1 MDRRDFLKQGGALVV
16 GFSFSGA
23 IAQAAAAVA
32 TGTPVKSMNKA
43 DVDAWLAIGKD
54 GTITVYSGKV
64 DLGTGTRTALAQMVA
79 EELDVP
85 FSKIDMV
92 MGDTAT
98 TIDQGQTA
106 GSLTIPVGGGEL
118 RRAAATARKAL
129 VAKAAQQLGAS
140 PADLVVQDG
149 VVAARSGG
157 KRVSYAELVGDGRLD
172 MKVDPK
178 VALKDP
184 KEHKLV
190 GKSIPRVDIPGKLT
204 GEHTYIHDFR
214 VPGMLHARVIRPAS
228 IGGKLQSYDEA
239 SVRDIPGLVKVVRKQ
254 DFLAVVAKDE
264 WSAVQAARKLKVSWS
279 PWEGLPDEKRVY
291 EEWRK
296 LPVAMSETPTKTGDA
311 QKALGQAPKTLKATY
326 EFAIHSHA
334 SMGPACAVA
343 DFRNGACTIWSPSQA
358 THSLQSEVASVLG
371 VAKEK
376 VRLMYVDG
384 SGCYGR
390 NGHEDCTADA
400 ALVSMLAGA
409 PVRVQWMRED
419 EHGWDPKSP
428 PTVVDFE
435 AGLDPAGNVAAWR
448 SQFFIAHREGTLDDF
463 PLLAAVYSGVPRK
476 GHYTGNLENNAASPY
491 SFPNALTEVRRV
503 NNNGLR
509 TAHLRTPG
517 RMQNTF
523 ANESF
528 MDEVAAAAGADPLH
542 FRLKYLP
549 DARGQ
554 TVLATVARMA
564 NWESRPAHSMPQ
576 GKGDIARGRGMAY
589 VKYNNAIT
597 YVGLVADVEV
607 NRRTGKIRVTDVW
620 CSHDCGQVINPDGAI
635 NQIEG
640 GIVQTISR
648 TLLEEVKFDRSRV
661 TSVDWN
667 SYPILRFPDVPDIR
681 VELINRPGETPWG
694 AGEMSAT
701 VVPAAISNAVYD
713 AVGVRLRSVPF
724 TREKVLAAL
733 RAAREAGGGR
743 RKATLRGEA
752 PLRT

>member
-1 MDRRDFLKQGGALVV
+1 MNRRHFLKQGGALVV
-16 GFSFSGA
+16 GFSFGGA
-23 IAQAAAAVA
+23 IAQAAAAA
-32 TGTPVKSMNKA
+32 AGTPVKSMNKEI
-43 DVDAWLAIGKD
+43 VDAWLAIGKD

-85 FSKIDMV
+85 FAKIDMV

-106 GSLTIPVGGGEL
+106 GSLTIPVGGGAL

-129 VAKAAQQLGAS
+129 VDKAGQQLGVPPS
-140 PADLVVQDG
+140 ELTVQDG
-149 VVAARSGG
+149 VVTARNGR
-157 KRVSYAELVGDGRLD
+157 RVSYAELVGSGRLD

-178 VALKDP
+178 IALKTP
-184 KEHKLV
+184 AEHKLV

-204 GEHTYIHDFR
+204 GEHTYIHDLR
-214 VPGMLHARVIRPAS
+214 VPGMLHARVIRPAA
-228 IGGKLQSYDEA
+228 IGSRLESYDEA
-239 SVRDIPGLVKVVRKQ
+239 SVRGIPGFVKVVRRQ

-264 WSAVQAARKLKVSWS
+264 WSAVKAARQLKASWS
-279 PWEGLPDEKRVY
+279 KWEGLPDEKRVY
-291 EEWRK
+291 EQWRSQ
-296 LPVAMSETPTKTGDA
+296 PVAHQHTPMKVGDVQQGLA
-311 QKALGQAPKTLKATY
+311 KSARKVKATY

-343 DFRNGACTIWSPSQA
+343 DFRNGTCTIWSPSQA

-371 VAKEK
+371 VGKDK

-419 EHGWDPKSP
+419 ELGWDPKSP

-435 AGLDPAGNVAAWR
+435 GGVDDKGNVVAWR
-448 SQFFIAHREGTLDDF
+448 SEFFIAQRVGTLDDF
-463 PLLAAVYSGVPRK
+463 PLLAAVASGVPRK
-476 GHYTGNLENNAASPY
+476 GNYTGLLDNNAEPPY
-491 SFPNALTEVRRV
+491 AFPNALVDVRRV

-523 ANESF
+523 ANEAF
-528 MDEVAAAAGADPLH
+528 IDELAAAAGMDPLRY
-542 FRLKYLP
+542 RLKYLSDP
-549 DARGQ
+549 RGQ
-554 TVLATVARMA
+554 TALATVARMA
-564 NWESRPAHSMPQ
+564 SWDSRPSPNPAA
-576 GKGDIARGRGMAY
+576 GKGDIARGRGIAY
-589 VKYNNAIT
+589 VKYNNKIT
-597 YVGLVADVEV
+597 YVGLVAEVEV

-620 CSHDCGQVINPDGAI
+620 CSHDCGQVINPDGTV

-640 GIVQTISR
+640 GIVQTVSR

-667 SYPILRFPDVPDIR
+667 SYPILRFPDVPNIH
-681 VELINRPGETPWG
+681 VELINRPEETPWG

-713 AVGVRLRSVPF
+713 AIGVRMRSVPF
-724 TREKVLAAL
+724 VPQKVLAAL
-733 RAAREAGGGR
+733 RAAGEARGVRREA
-743 RKATLRGEA
+743 
-752 PLRT
+752 

>member
-16 GFSFSGA
+16 SFSFAGA
-23 IAQAAAAVA
+23 MTEAIGA
-32 TGTPVKSMNKA
+32 TNATPGKSMNKA
-43 DVDAWLAIGKD
+43 DVDAWLAVGKD

-64 DLGTGTRTALAQMVA
+64 DLGTGTRTALMQMVA

-85 FSKIDMV
+85 LAKIDMV

-106 GSLTIPVGGGEL
+106 GSLTVSLGGGQL
-118 RRAAATARKAL
+118 RQAAATARRAML
-129 VAKAAQQLGAS
+129 EQASRQLGAA

-149 VVAARSGG
+149 VVQLKSGGG
-157 KRVSYAELVGDGRLD
+157 KRVSYAELAGSGHFD

-178 VALKDP
+178 APLKKP
-184 KEHKLV
+184 SEHKIV
-190 GKSIPRVDIPGKLT
+190 GKSVPRVDIPGKVT

-214 VPGMLHARVIRPAS
+214 VPGMLHARVVRPAA
-228 IGGKLQSYDEA
+228 IGATLVSYDEG
-239 SVRDIPGLVKVVRKQ
+239 SVRDIPGFVKVVHKQ
-254 DFLAVVAKDE
+254 NFLAVVAKDE
-264 WSAVQAARKLKVSWS
+264 WAAIKAARKLKTQWS
-279 PWEGLPDEKRVY
+279 KWEGLPDEKHVY

-296 LPVAMSETPTKTGDA
+296 LPVGHQHTPMKVGDV
-311 QKALGQAPKTLKATY
+311 QQALGRASKKVKATY

-343 DFRNGACTIWSPSQA
+343 DFRDGRCTIWSPSQA

-371 VAKEK
+371 VAKDK
-376 VRLMYVDG
+376 VHLMYIDG

-428 PTVVDFE
+428 PTVVDLE
-435 AGLDPAGNVAAWR
+435 GGLDAHGKVAAWR
-448 SQFFIAHREGTLDDF
+448 SEFFIAQRVGTLDDF
-463 PLLAAVYSGVPRK
+463 PLLAATLSGVPRK
-476 GHYTGNLENNAASPY
+476 GYYTGNIDNNAEPPY

-528 MDEVAAAAGADPLH
+528 IDELAAAAGADPLR
-542 FRLKYLP
+542 FRLGYLQDP
-549 DARGQ
+549 RGQ
-554 TVLATVARMA
+554 TALATVARMA
-564 NWESRPAHSMPQ
+564 GWESRPSPNPDA
-576 GKGDIARGRGMAY
+576 GKGDVVRGRGMSY
-589 VKYNNAIT
+589 VKYNNKIT
-597 YVGLVADVEV
+597 YVGLVAEVEV
-607 NRRTGKIRVTDVW
+607 NKRTGKIRVTDVW

-640 GIVQTISR
+640 GIVQTVSR
-648 TLLEEVKFDRSRV
+648 TLVEEVKFNRSRV

-667 SYPILRFPDVPDIR
+667 SYPILRFPDVPNIH
-681 VELINRPGETPWG
+681 VELINRPDQTPWG

-713 AVGVRLRSVPF
+713 AIGVRMRSIPF
-724 TREKVLAAL
+724 TPEKVLAAL
-733 RAAREAGGGR
+733 RAQKQTQHA
-743 RKATLRGEA
+743 
-752 PLRT
+752 

>member
-1 MDRRDFLKQGGALVV
+1 MNRRDFLKQGGALVV

-23 IAQAAAAVA
+23 IAQAATV
-32 TGTPVKSMNKA
+32 TGTPVKSMNKT
-43 DVDAWLAIGKD
+43 DVDAWLAVGKD

-85 FSKIDMV
+85 FSKIEMV

-106 GSLTIPVGGGEL
+106 GSLTIPVGGGQL
-118 RRAAATARKAL
+118 RQAAATARKAL
-129 VAKAAQQLGAS
+129 VTKAAQQLGAS
-140 PADLVVQDG
+140 PADLIVQDG
-149 VVAARSGG
+149 VVTARSGG
-157 KRVSYAELVGDGRLD
+157 KRVSYAELVGNGRLD

-178 VALKDP
+178 ITLKDP

-190 GKSIPRVDIPGKLT
+190 GKSIPRVDIPAKLT

-214 VPGMLHARVIRPAS
+214 VPGMLHARVIRPAA
-228 IGGKLQSYDEA
+228 IGSKLQSYDES
-239 SVRDIPGLVKVVRKQ
+239 SVRDIPGFVKVVRKQ

-264 WSAVQAARKLKVSWS
+264 WSAVQAARKLKVNWS
-279 PWEGLPDEKRVY
+279 AWEGLPDEKRVY

-296 LPVAMSETPTKTGDA
+296 LPVAMSQTPTNTGDV
-311 QKALGQAPKTLKATY
+311 QKALGQAPKKLKATY

-343 DFRNGACTIWSPSQA
+343 DFRNDACTIWSPSQA

-371 VAKEK
+371 VAKDK
-376 VRLMYVDG
+376 VHLMYLDG

-400 ALVSMLAGA
+400 ALVSMLAGT

-419 EHGWDPKSP
+419 ELGWDPKSP

-435 AGLDPAGNVAAWR
+435 AGLDASGNVSAWR
-448 SQFFIAHREGTLDDF
+448 SQFIIAHREGTLDDF
-463 PLLAAVYSGVPRK
+463 PLLAAVSSGVPRK

-491 SFPNALTEVRRV
+491 SFANAHTEVRRV

-528 MDEVAAAAGADPLH
+528 MDELAAAAGADPLH

-564 NWESRPAHSMPQ
+564 NWESRPAHSVPQ
-576 GKGDIARGRGMAY
+576 GKGDIARGRGLAY

-597 YVGLVADVEV
+597 YVGLIADVEV
-607 NRRTGKIRVTDVW
+607 NKRTGKIRVTDVW

-648 TLLEEVKFDRSRV
+648 TLMEEVRFDRSRV

-667 SYPILRFPDVPDIR
+667 SYPILRFPDVPDIH
-681 VELINRPGETPWG
+681 VELINRPDQTPWG

-713 AVGVRLRSVPF
+713 AVGIRLRSVPF
-724 TREKVLAAL
+724 TKEKVLAAL
-733 RAAREAGGGR
+733 KETKPLQRA
-743 RKATLRGEA
+743 
-752 PLRT
+752 

>member
-1 MDRRDFLKQGGALVV
+1 MNRRDFLKQGGALVV
-16 GFSFSGA
+16 GFTLGGA
-23 IAQAAAAVA
+23 ISGAAAADTA
-32 TGTPVKSMNKA
+32 VKSMNKA
-43 DVDAWLAIGKD
+43 DVDAWLAIGRD
-54 GTITVYSGKV
+54 GTVTVYSGKV

-106 GSLTIPVGGGEL
+106 GSLTIPVGGKAL
-118 RRAAATARKAL
+118 RQAAATARRSML
-129 VAKAAQQLGAS
+129 DKAAQQLGVPAS
-140 PADLVVQDG
+140 ELVVEDG
-149 VVAARSGG
+149 VVRPRSGGG
-157 KRVSYAELVGDGRLD
+157 KRVSYAELVGSGRLD
-172 MKVDPK
+172 MTVDPGVK
-178 VALKDP
+178 LKDP
-184 KEHKLV
+184 AEHKLV
-190 GKSIPRVDIPGKLT
+190 GKSIPRVDIPGKVT
-204 GEHTYIHDFR
+204 GEYTYIHDFR
-214 VPGMLHARVIRPAS
+214 VPGMLHARVIRPPT
-228 IGGKLQSYDEA
+228 IGGKLKGYDES
-239 SVRDIPGLVKVVRKQ
+239 SVRDIPGFVKVVRKQ

-264 WSAVQAARKLKVSWS
+264 WSAVQAARRLKADWT

-296 LPVAMSETPTKTGDA
+296 LPKVKTEVP
-311 QKALGQAPKTLKATY
+311 QKAGDPAATLAKASRRVKGTY

-343 DFRNGACTIWSPSQA
+343 DFREGRCTIWSPSQA

-371 VAKEK
+371 VPKDK
-376 VRLMYVDG
+376 VRLMYLDG

-428 PTVVDFE
+428 PTVVDIE
-435 AGLDPAGNVAAWR
+435 GAVDANGRIAAWR
-448 SQFFIAHREGTLDDF
+448 SEFYIAHHAGSLDDF
-463 PLLAAVYSGVPRK
+463 PLLAAVASGVPRK
-476 GHYTGNLENNAASPY
+476 GNYTGQIQNNAAIIYRVPNVHVDVHRLN
-491 SFPNALTEVRRV
+491 NAL
-503 NNNGLR
+503 LR
-509 TAHLRTPG
+509 SSHLRTPG

-528 MDEVAAAAGADPLH
+528 MDELAAAAGEDPIR
-542 FRLKYLP
+542 FRLKHLDDP
-549 DARGQ
+549 RAQ
-554 TVLATVARMA
+554 TALATVARMSQ
-564 NWESRPAHSMPQ
+564 WETRPAYSERQ
-576 GKGDIARGRGMAY
+576 SGNIARGRGVAY
-589 VKYNNAIT
+589 VRYNNTIT
-597 YVGLVADVEV
+597 YVGMVAEVEV

-620 CSHDCGQVINPDGAI
+620 CSHDTGQVINPDGAI

-640 GIVQTISR
+640 GIVQTVSR

-667 SYPILRFPDVPDIR
+667 SYPILRFPDVPAVH
-681 VELINRPGETPWG
+681 VELINRPDETPWG

-701 VVPAAISNAVYD
+701 VVPAAVANAVYD
-713 AVGVRLRSVPF
+713 AIGVRLRSVPF
-724 TREKVLAAL
+724 TRDKVLAAL
-733 RAAREAGGGR
+733 RDQRGRAAVRA
-743 RKATLRGEA
+743 
-752 PLRT
+752 

>member
-1 MDRRDFLKQGGALVV
+1 MNRRDFLKQGGALVV

-23 IAQAAAAVA
+23 IAQAATVA
-32 TGTPVKSMNKA
+32 GTPLKSMNKA
-43 DVDAWLAIGKD
+43 DVDAWLAVGKD

-85 FSKIDMV
+85 FSKIEMV

-106 GSLTIPVGGGEL
+106 GSLTIPVGGGQL
-118 RRAAATARKAL
+118 RQAAATARKAL

-149 VVAARSGG
+149 VVTARGGG
-157 KRVSYAELVGDGRLD
+157 KRVSYAELIANGRLD

-178 VALKDP
+178 VTLKDP

-190 GKSIPRVDIPGKLT
+190 GKSIPRVDIPAKLT
-204 GEHTYIHDFR
+204 GEYTYIHDFR
-214 VPGMLHARVIRPAS
+214 VPGMLHARVIRPAA
-228 IGGKLQSYDEA
+228 IGSKLQSYDES
-239 SVRDIPGLVKVVRKQ
+239 SVRDVPGFVKVVRKQ

-264 WSAVQAARKLKVSWS
+264 WSAVQAARKLKVNWS
-279 PWEGLPDEKRVY
+279 AWEGLPDEKRVY

-296 LPVAMSETPTKTGDA
+296 LPVAMSQTPTNTGEVA
-311 QKALGQAPKTLKATY
+311 KALDQAPKKLKATY

-343 DFRNGACTIWSPSQA
+343 DFRNGTCTIWSPSQA

-371 VAKEK
+371 VAKDK
-376 VRLMYVDG
+376 VHLMYLDG

-419 EHGWDPKSP
+419 ELGWDPKSP

-435 AGLDPAGNVAAWR
+435 AGLDTSGNVSAWR
-448 SQFFIAHREGTLDDF
+448 SQFIIAHREGTLDDF
-463 PLLAAVYSGVPRK
+463 PLLAAVSSGVPRK

-491 SFPNALTEVRRV
+491 SFPNAHTEVRRV

-528 MDEVAAAAGADPLH
+528 MDELAAAAGADPLH

-564 NWESRPAHSMPQ
+564 NWESRPAHSVPQ
-576 GKGDIARGRGMAY
+576 GKGDIARGRGLAY
-589 VKYNNAIT
+589 VRYNNAIT

-648 TLLEEVKFDRSRV
+648 TLMEEVRFDRSRV

-667 SYPILRFPDVPDIR
+667 SYPILRFPDVPDIH
-681 VELINRPGETPWG
+681 VELINRPDQTPWG

-701 VVPAAISNAVYD
+701 VVSAAISNAVYD

-724 TREKVLAAL
+724 TKEKVLAAL
-733 RAAREAGGGR
+733 RAAGETRGGR
-743 RKATLRGEA
+743 RAV
-752 PLRT
+752 

>member
-1 MDRRDFLKQGGALVV
+1 MDRRDFLKHGGALVV
-16 GFSFSGA
+16 GFAFGSA
-23 IAQAAAAVA
+23 ITEAAAAA
-32 TGTPVKSMNKA
+32 AGTPVKSMNKA

-85 FSKIDMV
+85 FSKIEMV
-92 MGDTAT
+92 MG
-98 TIDQGQTA
+98 DQGQTA
-106 GSLTIPVGGGEL
+106 GSLTVPVGGGQL
-118 RRAAATARKAL
+118 RKAAATARKAL
-129 VAKAAQQLGAS
+129 LANAAQQLGAS
-140 PADLVVQDG
+140 AGDLTVQDG
-149 VVAARSGG
+149 VVSARNG
-157 KRVSYAELVGDGRLD
+157 KRVSYAELVANGRLD

-190 GKSIPRVDIPGKLT
+190 GKSVPRVDIPGKLT

-214 VPGMLHARVIRPAS
+214 VPGMLHARVVRPAS
-228 IGGKLQSYDEA
+228 LGAKLVSYDES
-239 SVRDIPGLVKVVRKQ
+239 SVRDIPGLVKIVRRQ

-264 WSAVQAARKLKVSWS
+264 WSAVKAARQLKVQWS
-279 PWEGLPDEKRVY
+279 PWEGLPDAKNMY
-291 EEWRK
+291 EHWRQ
-296 LPVAMSETPTKTGDA
+296 LPVVKSSTPMKVGDV
-311 QKALGQAPKTLKATY
+311 QQALGKVPKKLKATY
-326 EFAIHSHA
+326 EFTIHSHA

-343 DFRNGACTIWSPSQA
+343 DFRDGQCTIWSPSQA

-371 VAKEK
+371 VGKDK

-400 ALVSMLAGA
+400 ALVSQLAGA

-428 PTVVDFE
+428 PTLVDFE
-435 AGLDPAGNVAAWR
+435 AGLDERGNVTAWR
-448 SQFFIAHREGTLDDF
+448 SEFFMANRVGTLDDF
-463 PLLAAVYSGVPRK
+463 PLLAAVASGVPRK
-476 GHYTGNLENNAASPY
+476 GSYTGNLENNAEPPY
-491 SFPNALTEVRRV
+491 SFPNALTEVRMV
-503 NNNGLR
+503 KNDGLR

-528 MDEVAAAAGADPLH
+528 IDELAAAAGMDPMRY
-542 FRLKYLP
+542 RLKYLS
-549 DARGQ
+549 DTRGQ
-554 TVLATVARMA
+554 TALATVARMA
-564 NWESRPAHSMPQ
+564 NWESRPSPNPAA
-576 GKGDIARGRGMAY
+576 GKGEIARGRGVAY
-589 VKYNNAIT
+589 VKYNNKIT
-597 YVGLVADVEV
+597 YVGLVAEVEV
-607 NRRTGKIRVTDVW
+607 NKRTGKIRVTDVW

-640 GIVQTISR
+640 GIVQTVSR

-667 SYPILRFPDVPDIR
+667 SYPILRFPDVPNVH
-681 VELINRPGETPWG
+681 VELINRPEETPWG

-713 AVGVRLRSVPF
+713 AIGVRLRSVPF
-724 TREKVLAAL
+724 TKEKVLAAM
-733 RAAREAGGGR
+733 
-743 RKATLRGEA
+743 RGQRGQRVA
-752 PLRT
+752 

>member
-16 GFSFSGA
+16 GFSLSGA
-23 IAQAAAAVA
+23 ISQAMAATA
-32 TGTPVKSMNKA
+32 GTPVKSMNKA

-64 DLGTGTRTALAQMVA
+64 DLGTGTRTALSQMVA

-85 FSKIDMV
+85 FSRIDMV

-140 PADLVVQDG
+140 ASDLVVQDG
-149 VVAARSGG
+149 VVMAKSGAG
-157 KRVSYAELVGDGRLD
+157 KRVSYTELVGDGRLD

-190 GKSIPRVDIPGKLT
+190 GKSIPHVDIPGKLT

-214 VPGMLHARVIRPAS
+214 VPGMLHARVIRPAA
-228 IGGKLQSYDEA
+228 IGSKLESYDEA
-239 SVRDIPGLVKVVRKQ
+239 SVRDIPGLVKIVRKQ

-264 WSAVQAARKLKVSWS
+264 WSAVKAARQLKAKWS
-279 PWEGLPDEKRVY
+279 QWQGLPDEKRVY

-296 LPVAMSETPTKTGDA
+296 LPVALSETPTKAGDV
-311 QKALGQAPKTLKATY
+311 QKALAQAPKKIKATY

-371 VAKEK
+371 VGKEK

-419 EHGWDPKSP
+419 ELGWDPKSP

-435 AGLDPAGNVAAWR
+435 AALDAAGNVAAWQ

-463 PLLAAVYSGVPRK
+463 PLLAAVSSGVPRK

-491 SFPNALTEVRRV
+491 TFPNALTEVRRV

-517 RMQNTF
+517 RMQNTY

-528 MDEVAAAAGADPLH
+528 IDELAAAAGADPLH
-542 FRLKYLP
+542 FRLKYLTDP
-549 DARGQ
+549 RGQ
-554 TVLATVARMA
+554 TALATVARMA
-564 NWESRPAHSMPQ
+564 NWESRPSPSRDA

-597 YVGLVADVEV
+597 YVGLVAEVEV
-607 NRRTGKIRVTDVW
+607 NKRTGKIRVTDVW

-648 TLLEEVKFDRSRV
+648 TLIEEVRFDRSRV

-667 SYPILRFPDVPDIR
+667 SYPILRFPDVPQVH
-681 VELINRPGETPWG
+681 VELINRPDQTPWG

-724 TREKVLAAL
+724 TRDKVLAAL
-733 RAAREAGGGR
+733 GGQ
-743 RKATLRGEA
+743 RGQRVA
-752 PLRT
+752 

>member
-1 MDRRDFLKQGGALVV
+1 MDRRDFLKQGGALIVS
-16 GFSFSGA
+16 FSFAGA
-23 IAQAAAAVA
+23 MTEAIGA
-32 TGTPVKSMNKA
+32 TNATPGKSMNKA
-43 DVDAWLAIGKD
+43 DVDAWLAVGKD

-85 FSKIDMV
+85 FAKIDMV

-106 GSLTIPVGGGEL
+106 GSLTIPVGGGQL
-118 RRAAATARKAL
+118 RQAAATARKAML
-129 VAKAAQQLGAS
+129 EQASKQLGAA

-149 VVAARSGG
+149 VVQVKGGAG
-157 KRVSYAELVGDGRLD
+157 KRVSYAELVGGGRLD

-178 VALKDP
+178 APLKKP
-184 KEHKLV
+184 SEHKIV
-190 GKSIPRVDIPGKLT
+190 GKSVPRVDIPGKVT

-214 VPGMLHARVIRPAS
+214 VPGMLHARVVRPTAV
-228 IGGKLQSYDEA
+228 GATLQSYDEG
-239 SVRDIPGLVKVVRKQ
+239 SVRDIPGFVKVVRKQ

-264 WSAVQAARKLKVSWS
+264 WAAIKAARKLKVQWS
-279 PWEGLPDEKRVY
+279 QWQGLPDEKRVY

-296 LPVAMSETPTKTGDA
+296 LPVAQNQTPMKTGDV
-311 QKALGQAPKTLKATY
+311 QQALGRAPKKVKATY

-343 DFRNGACTIWSPSQA
+343 DFRDGRCTIWSPSQA

-371 VAKEK
+371 VAKDK

-428 PTVVDFE
+428 PTVVDLE
-435 AGLDPAGNVAAWR
+435 GGLDGKGNVTAWR
-448 SQFFIAHREGTLDDF
+448 SEFFIAHRVGTLDDF
-463 PLLAAVYSGVPRK
+463 PLLAATLSGVPRK
-476 GHYTGNLENNAASPY
+476 GYYTGNLENNAEPPY
-491 SFPNALTEVRRV
+491 SFPNALTEVHRV

-528 MDEVAAAAGADPLH
+528 IDELAVAAGADPLH
-542 FRLKYLP
+542 FRLGYLQDP
-549 DARGQ
+549 RGQ
-554 TVLATVARMA
+554 TALATVARMA
-564 NWESRPAHSMPQ
+564 GWESRPSPNPDA
-576 GKGDIARGRGMAY
+576 GKGDVARGRGMAY
-589 VKYNNAIT
+589 VKYNNKIT
-597 YVGLVADVEV
+597 YVGLVAEVEV

-640 GIVQTISR
+640 GIVQTVSR
-648 TLLEEVKFDRSRV
+648 TLMEEVKFDRSRV

-667 SYPILRFPDVPDIR
+667 SYPILRFPDVPNVH
-681 VELINRPGETPWG
+681 VELINRPDQTPWG

-713 AVGVRLRSVPF
+713 AIGVRMRSVPF
-724 TREKVLAAL
+724 TPEKVLAQL
-733 RAAREAGGGR
+733 RAQKQTQRA
-743 RKATLRGEA
+743 
-752 PLRT
+752 